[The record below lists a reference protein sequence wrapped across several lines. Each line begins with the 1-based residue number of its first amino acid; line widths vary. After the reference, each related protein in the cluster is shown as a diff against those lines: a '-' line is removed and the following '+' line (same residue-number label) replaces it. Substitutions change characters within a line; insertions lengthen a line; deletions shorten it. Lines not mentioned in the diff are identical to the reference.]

1 MKRVCKRVQRN
12 VRISVVRIRM
22 LEYVYADRMLEY
34 VNTDWMLEHV
44 LLEYV

>member
-12 VRISVVRIRM
+12 VCIYVIRIRM

-34 VNTDWMLEHV
+34 VNTD
-44 LLEYV
+44 

>member
-1 MKRVCKRVQRN
+1 MKRVRKRVQHN
-12 VRISVVRIRM
+12 VCISVVRIRM
-22 LEYVYADRMLEY
+22 LEYVHADRMLQY

>member
-1 MKRVCKRVQRN
+1 MKRVRKRVQHN
-12 VRISVVRIRM
+12 VRISVVRIGM
-22 LEYVYADRMLEY
+22 LEYVHADRMLQY